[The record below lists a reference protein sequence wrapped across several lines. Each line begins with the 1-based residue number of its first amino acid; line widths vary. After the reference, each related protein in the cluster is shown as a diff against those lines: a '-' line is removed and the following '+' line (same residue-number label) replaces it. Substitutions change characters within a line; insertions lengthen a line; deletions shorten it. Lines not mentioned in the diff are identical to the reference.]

1 MRIATRIEKDQQ
13 QTELT
18 IHAKTVETGCQALR
32 DWGYDVTPLCVNSPA
47 MTKTKNNA
55 STQEQR
61 DAILAGLDWPAAEK
75 GLLFE
80 IE

>member
-1 MRIATRIEKDQQ
+1 MRILARLENNQQ

-18 IHAKTVETGCQALR
+18 IHAQNVETGCEALR
-32 DWGYDVTPLCVNSPA
+32 EWGYDVTPLSVNSPA

-61 DAILAGLDWPAAEK
+61 DAILAGLQWPAAEK

-80 IE
+80 V